1 MEIITIK
8 KHFSEK
14 DARNSEEHEDIYH
27 GSPDTEYMKKCH
39 EVDMMPPATWEK
51 YDMSKESDV
60 KKVVEMEYR
69 ELMTAADKKEQTENI
84 YHLSVALLRMWRLLN
99 HSK

>member
-1 MEIITIK
+1 
-8 KHFSEK
+8 
-14 DARNSEEHEDIYH
+14 
-27 GSPDTEYMKKCH
+27 MKKCH

-60 KKVVEMEYR
+60 KKVIEMEYR
-69 ELMTAADKKEQTENI
+69 ELMTAADKKEQVTNI